1 MAEILTLGKSKS
13 TFVNESGLT
22 DGEYLR
28 KKFMDKMDPDK
39 LLTYKKKAT
48 EILDELVE
56 KLNENIEADKPPIAQ
71 KDSMQSSTG
80 IIAPNNELEELFS
93 DFTFS
98 TILGDLAEE
107 RDLKIDIQARPV
119 GVNTQTKQPVIGVVL
134 VCTFK

>member
-22 DGEYLR
+22 DGKYLR

-119 GVNTQTKQPVIGVVL
+119 GVNTQTKQPVIVVVL

>member
-22 DGEYLR
+22 DGKYLR
-28 KKFMDKMDPDK
+28 KKFMDKMDLDK

>member
-22 DGEYLR
+22 DGKYLR

>member
-22 DGEYLR
+22 DGKYLR

-107 RDLKIDIQARPV
+107 RGLKIDIQARPV

>member
-22 DGEYLR
+22 DGKYLR
-28 KKFMDKMDPDK
+28 KKFMDNMDPDK
-39 LLTYKKKAT
+39 LLTYKKKAS

>member
-22 DGEYLR
+22 DGKYLR

-119 GVNTQTKQPVIGVVL
+119 GVNTHTKQPVIGVVL

>member
-22 DGEYLR
+22 DGKYLR

-56 KLNENIEADKPPIAQ
+56 KLNENIETGKPPIAQ
-71 KDSMQSSTG
+71 KDSIQSSTG